1 MAVTDQRVVGWKLVQ
16 GAVNSVAF
24 SEFILGLQTDE
35 RDVILLDNASTHK
48 TTLAIDAMLSRGL
61 TPYFLPP
68 YTPDF
73 QPIEHCFS
81 VLKGAFKR
89 TVPSG
94 TAKTAS
100 EMLGDVA
107 QRLGACM
114 IRLTS
119 EVLAN
124 QFGAC
129 RRRALACALS
139 AGMPARPEQPAE
151 DAPAARSAT

>member
-1 MAVTDQRVVGWKLVQ
+1 MVQ
-16 GAVNSVAF
+16 GAVNSSAF
-24 SEFILGLQTDE
+24 ADFMLGLQTDE

-48 TTLAIDAMLSRGL
+48 TTIAIDAMLSRGM

-68 YTPDF
+68 YTPEF

-89 TVPSG
+89 TSPSG

-107 QRLGACM
+107 QRLEGCM
-114 IRLTS
+114 TRLTS
-119 EVLAN
+119 EVLTN

-129 RRRALACALS
+129 RRRALAFALS
-139 AGMPARPEQPAE
+139 ASVLSPPNAPPAPPVPPP
-151 DAPAARSAT
+151 DAAAAAA